1 MVCEHLSSLLLT
13 EILAYVTLWGD
24 LGFLKENSWRNFH
37 MSLPLCAL
45 DFVSSMWRLVTYC
58 SELVYSFGAGRLF
71 MRQPMA
77 RLALAAYWIFIHVW
91 MAYFSL
97 SATKYTKI
105 THL

>member
-1 MVCEHLSSLLLT
+1 MN
-13 EILAYVTLWGD
+13 VT
-24 LGFLKENSWRNFH
+24 S
-37 MSLPLCAL
+37 
-45 DFVSSMWRLVTYC
+45 C